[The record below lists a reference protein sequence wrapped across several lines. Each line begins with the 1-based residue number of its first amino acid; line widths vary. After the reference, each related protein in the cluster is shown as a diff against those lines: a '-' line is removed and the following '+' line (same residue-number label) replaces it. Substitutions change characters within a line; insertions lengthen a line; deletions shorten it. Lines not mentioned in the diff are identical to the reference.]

1 MTLKLTFEVDEPSLL
16 REFLKRHHI
25 SRRTLTKVKYDGGQ
39 LLVNGQEENV
49 RKMLKRGDV
58 VTVHFPKESRN
69 EQIHLEYTPLD
80 IYYEDDYL
88 LVVRKPFGLATIPS
102 RDHPYRSLASRVAAY
117 YEERSIEAMI
127 HIVTRLDAPTG
138 GLVLLAKHAHIHH
151 LLSEQIQ
158 FGQLTRRYVALI
170 DEGEPL
176 PAVIERPI
184 GRKDGSIIEREVRED
199 GKYARTE
206 IETERELLGY
216 RAVYMRLIT
225 GRTHQIRVHLTDCAH
240 PIVGDGLYGSPY
252 AVSEGQAL
260 LCYEVQCIHPITEQ
274 PFKVTLDE
282 EAIFKEQLRTIEK
295 VKTNM
300 IL

>member
-1 MTLKLTFEVDEPSLL
+1 MKLTFEVEKPSLL
-16 REFLKRHHI
+16 RDFLRRHHI
-25 SRRTLTKVKYDGGQ
+25 SRRTLTKVKYEGGR

-49 RKMLKRGDV
+49 RKMVERGDV
-58 VTVHFPKESRN
+58 VTVKFPKESSN
-69 EQIHLEYTPLD
+69 ERIHHEYTPLD

-117 YEERSIEAMI
+117 YKEQGIESMI

-158 FGQLTRRYVALI
+158 AGQLKRRYVALI
-170 DEGEPL
+170 EYGPPL
-176 PAVIERPI
+176 PSVIERPI
-184 GRKDGSIIEREVRED
+184 GRKEGSIIEREVRTD

-206 IETERELLGY
+206 IEAERELLGY
-216 RAVYMRLIT
+216 RAIYMRLVT
-225 GRTHQIRVHLTDCAH
+225 GRTHQIRVHLTDCGY
-240 PIVGDGLYGSPY
+240 PIVGDSLYGSLY
-252 AVSEGQAL
+252 KVAEGQTL

-274 PFKVTLDE
+274 PFKVQLDE
-282 EAIFKEQLRTIEK
+282 RVIFEDQLRTVEK
-295 VKTNM
+295 VKTTM
-300 IL
+300 LK

>member
-1 MTLKLTFEVDEPSLL
+1 MKLTFKVDEPSLL
-16 REFLKRHHI
+16 RDFLKNHHI

-49 RKMLKRGDV
+49 RKMLERGDV
-58 VTVHFPKESRN
+58 VTVQFPKESMN
-69 EQIHLEYTPLD
+69 ERIHLEHTPLD

-117 YEERSIEAMI
+117 YEEQSIESMI

-158 FGQLTRRYVALI
+158 MGQLTRRYVALI
-170 DEGEPL
+170 EKGEPL
-176 PAVIERPI
+176 PTVIERPI

-216 RAVYMRLIT
+216 RAAYMRLIT
-225 GRTHQIRVHLTDCAH
+225 GRTHQIRVHLTDCGH
-240 PIVGDGLYGSPY
+240 PIVGDGLYGSQY

-260 LCYEVQCIHPITEQ
+260 LCYEVQCIHPITQQ
-274 PFKVTLDE
+274 PFTVTLDE
-282 EAIFKEQLRTIEK
+282 EVIFKEQLRTVEK
-295 VKTNM
+295 VKTTM
-300 IL
+300 LE

>member
-16 REFLKRHHI
+16 RDFLRRHHI
-25 SRRTLTKVKYDGGQ
+25 SRRTLTKVKYEGGQ
-39 LLVNGQEENV
+39 LLVNGHEENV
-49 RKMLKRGDV
+49 RKMLERGDI
-58 VTVHFPKESRN
+58 VTVYFPKESTN
-69 EQIHLEYTPLD
+69 ERIHLEHTPLD
-80 IYYEDDYL
+80 IYYEDDYV

-117 YEERSIEAMI
+117 YEEQTIEAMI

-158 FGQLTRRYVALI
+158 SGQLTRRYVALI

-176 PAVIERPI
+176 PAIIDRPI
-184 GRKDGSIIEREVRED
+184 GRKEGSIIEREVRED

-206 IETERELLGY
+206 IEAERQLLGY

-225 GRTHQIRVHLTDCAH
+225 GRTHQIRVHLTDCH
-240 PIVGDGLYGSPY
+240 YPIVGDNLYGSPY
-252 AVSEGQAL
+252 EVAEGQAL
-260 LCYEVQCIHPITEQ
+260 LCYEIQCLHPITQ
-274 PFKVTLDE
+274 RPFKVTLDE
-282 EAIFKEQLRTIEK
+282 AAIFKEQLRTVEK
-295 VKTNM
+295 VKTSV
-300 IL
+300 LE